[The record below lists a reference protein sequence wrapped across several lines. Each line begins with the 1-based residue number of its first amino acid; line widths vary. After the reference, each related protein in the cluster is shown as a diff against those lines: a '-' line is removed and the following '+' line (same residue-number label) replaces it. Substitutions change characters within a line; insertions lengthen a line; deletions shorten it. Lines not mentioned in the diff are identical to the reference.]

1 MNATSHPLEAFRAR
15 EKLTLDQLAQEIGV
29 KRNTIW
35 RWENGRMPRQNFWKS
50 ITKVTGVQPQ
60 DLLPFVKQGKASAK

>member
-1 MNATSHPLEAFRAR
+1 MNATSHPLQAYRAK

-29 KRNTIW
+29 KRNTVW
-35 RWENGRMPRQNFWKS
+35 RWENGRMPRPRDWKR

-60 DLLPFVKQGKASAK
+60 DLLPFVKQTEAAE